1 MEKRGIMPFEG
12 ICSPHDSSQF
22 VELDLSD
29 GEVHFYLF
37 FGAQLLYK
45 LLEVKFAAYKHD
57 YFV

>member
-1 MEKRGIMPFEG
+1 MPFEG